1 MVFAMDHRLAL
12 LLYMLLLLAAAVPV
26 AIAWLLLLPQE
37 REPFAS
43 SDEKPSGNER
53 DIFAVFLLVNI
64 TLSLLLRIPG
74 IDADALS
81 VALAKWISPEWAD
94 HVVRIGLYLVRV
106 YWGTCGCLLADSQ
119 EYPALAASVWWRV
132 HAFVVAG
139 SSDAR
144 QRDSRGRIGEQGQC

>member
-94 HVVRIGLYLVRV
+94 HVVRIGYI
-106 YWGTCGCLLADSQ
+106 WFGFIGG
-119 EYPALAASVWWRV
+119 LAAAYSLIRKNILRWPLV
-132 HAFVVAG
+132 FGGGFTLLLSLVAATLA
-139 SSDAR
+139 SAIR
-144 QRDSRGRIGEQGQC
+144 AGE

>member
-94 HVVRIGLYLVRV
+94 HVVRLGYIWFGFIG
-106 YWGTCGCLLADSQ
+106 G
-119 EYPALAASVWWRV
+119 LAAAYSLIRKNILRWPLV
-132 HAFVVAG
+132 FGGGFTLLLSLVAATLA
-139 SSDAR
+139 SAIR
-144 QRDSRGRIGEQGQC
+144 AGE

>member
-1 MVFAMDHRLAL
+1 
-12 LLYMLLLLAAAVPV
+12 MLLLLAAAVPV

-94 HVVRIGLYLVRV
+94 HVVRIGYI
-106 YWGTCGCLLADSQ
+106 WFGFIGG
-119 EYPALAASVWWRV
+119 LAAAYSLIRKNILRWPLV
-132 HAFVVAG
+132 FGGGFTLLLSLVAATLA
-139 SSDAR
+139 SAIR
-144 QRDSRGRIGEQGQC
+144 AGE